1 MAETELYEPQ
11 RRGDAKNGGKET
23 REILCEYSRCSWRR
37 CVFAVHTIRKARNIM
52 ENVLEMPPALAPP
65 REYSQTLETP
75 AAIEIRGVRVRYS
88 GASEDAL
95 DVEELRIARGFCTAL
110 IGSNGAGK
118 STLLKAIIGLL
129 PLRRGTISLPQNGA
143 SNIASRDSSADVQSE
158 IQKIA
163 YVPQSREVDW
173 SFPVSVLD
181 VALMGRDVHLGFA
194 RRPGKADVEI
204 ARAALE
210 TLGMSEYSGRPIAA
224 LSGGQKQRVF
234 LARAL
239 AQNAEILLLDEPFI
253 GVDAVSE
260 TIIFAMIE
268 QLVRDGKTVV
278 VATHDL
284 TTLEANYDRAIL
296 LRRRVIAAGTPAEV
310 LQPHLLAQ
318 AYGGPLALFQERA
331 PCHHA

>member
-1 MAETELYEPQ
+1 MET
-11 RRGDAKNGGKET
+11 
-23 REILCEYSRCSWRR
+23 
-37 CVFAVHTIRKARNIM
+37 
-52 ENVLEMPPALAPP
+52 VLEMPLVLAPP
-65 REYSQTLETP
+65 REYSQSPETP
-75 AAIEIRGVRVRYS
+75 TAIELRGVQVRYS
-88 GASEDAL
+88 GASEAAL
-95 DVEELRIARGFCTAL
+95 EIEELRIARGLRTAL

-118 STLLKAIIGLL
+118 STLLKAVIGLL
-129 PLRRGTISLPQNGA
+129 PLQCGTISLPQNDA
-143 SNIASRDSSADVQSE
+143 TVQSKIGNLKSKIE
-158 IQKIA
+158 KIA

-194 RRPGKADVEI
+194 RRPGKDDVEI

-268 QLVRDGKTVV
+268 QLAQDGKTVV

-284 TTLEANYDRAIL
+284 TTLEAHYDRAVL

-310 LQPHLLAQ
+310 LQPPLLAQ
-318 AYGGPLALFQERA
+318 AYGGPLALFQERDC
-331 PCHHA
+331 CHHA